1 MNSFK
6 MTAVGILARNPELV
20 ALGEVCQTRFCL
32 VGNDYAGRDEEGT
45 ERELVTSLWFVA
57 FGAIG
62 EAIAAGVQ
70 KGDQLICEA
79 RICSNNWTDKH
90 GEKRYENYFVVTGFR
105 FGARKGGGGSPVA
118 ELTPR
123 PPTEGDA
130 ATAVAAT

>member
-20 ALGEVCQTRFCL
+20 ALGEVYQTRFCL
-32 VGNDYAGRDEEGT
+32 VGNDYVGGDEEDT
-45 ERELVTSLWFVA
+45 EMEIVTSLWFVA

-79 RICSNNWTDKH
+79 RIRSNNWTDKH
-90 GEKRYENYFVVTGFR
+90 GEKRYENHFVVTGFR

-118 ELTPR
+118 QRNPL
-123 PPTEGDA
+123 PPASGET
-130 ATAVAAT
+130 ATAVAAK